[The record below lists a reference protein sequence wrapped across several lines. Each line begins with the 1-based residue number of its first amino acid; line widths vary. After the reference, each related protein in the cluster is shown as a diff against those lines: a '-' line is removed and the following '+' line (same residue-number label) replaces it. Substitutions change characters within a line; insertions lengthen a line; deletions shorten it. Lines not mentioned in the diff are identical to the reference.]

1 MRVRTSVALL
11 ALGAGGALAAAS
23 ISPHAAAAAARQA
36 WPAFALVGGLL
47 LIGAAAAREGVFAEA
62 GALASRAPGG
72 PVVLLLS
79 LLLVE
84 AIVTAVLNLDTAVVF
99 MTPVLLH
106 AARRR
111 GLPDGPF
118 LYGAVFMANSASL
131 LLPGSNLT
139 NLIVLQHEHV
149 TGSTFAARLAP
160 AWIVA
165 VAATAAFLVV
175 AYRRDLVRAASV
187 NPERTPFRPRAGMAG
202 VAIAAVLVLAL
213 AEPAL
218 PVLALGV
225 VVALAARLPP
235 RQALESANPALL
247 LGVLGVAVALGALV
261 RGTGWL
267 SSLLDH
273 AGRWETAVVAAAA
286 ALVVNN
292 LPAAVMLSARVPAH
306 PRALLL
312 GLDLGP
318 NLAVTGSLSAVLW
331 LQVAR
336 ANGARPSALRYT
348 LLGVLLVPL
357 TLVLALLATNRA

>member
-1 MRVRTSVALL
+1 MSLRTSVALL
-11 ALGAGGALAAAS
+11 ALGASAALAAS
-23 ISPHAAAAAARQA
+23 VISPHASAAAARQA

-47 LIGAAAAREGVFAEA
+47 LVGAAAAREGLFAEA
-62 GALASRAPGG
+62 GAIASRAPGG
-72 PVVLLLS
+72 PIVLLLS

-111 GLPDGPF
+111 GLSDGPF

-139 NLIVLQHEHV
+139 NLIVLRHEHV

-165 VAATAAFLVV
+165 VTLTGAFLVV
-175 AYRRDLVRAASV
+175 AYRRDLARAVSV
-187 NPERTPFRPRAGMAG
+187 DPERIPFRPRVGTAG
-202 VAIAAVLVLAL
+202 VAVAAVLVLVL
-213 AEPAL
+213 AAPAL

-225 VVALAARLPP
+225 AVALAVHLPP
-235 RQALESANPALL
+235 RRALDSANPALL
-247 LGVLGVAVALGALV
+247 LGVLGVAVALGALA
-261 RGTGWL
+261 RGVPWL
-267 SSLLDH
+267 SSLLAH
-273 AGRWETAVVAAAA
+273 TGRWETAAVAAAA
-286 ALVVNN
+286 AVLVNN
-292 LPAAVMLSARVPAH
+292 LPAAVMLSAHLPAH

-318 NLAVTGSLSAVLW
+318 NLAVSGSLSAVLW

-336 ANGARPSALRYT
+336 ANGARPSARRYT
-348 LLGVLLVPL
+348 LLGAVLVPL
-357 TLVLALLATNRA
+357 TLGVALLATNRA